1 MGNVLVLLDSIL
13 LMGFVRIV
21 HILLLMV
28 NVDSV
33 LWIIVC
39 NVLIL
44 AFVLLVLI
52 GNLLQLWMVNVHV
65 GSVMRVSILRG
76 IVQGVGRL
84 VVKYAKQMPIPPLD
98 VPNVLTLMQPSKMEC
113 VLVQMDKL
121 CRMMVYATLVMPL
134 AVRHVPRMIL
144 SSVRSVLGSQLLSP
158 TMMANVSVL
167 VIPLI

>member
-28 NVDSV
+28 NVGSV

-52 GNLLQLWMVNVHV
+52 GNLLKLWMVNVHV
-65 GSVMRVSILRG
+65 GLVMIVSILRG
-76 IVQGVGRL
+76 IVQSVGRL
-84 VVKYAKQMPIPPLD
+84 AVKYAKQMPIPPLD

-121 CRMMVYATLVMPL
+121 CRMMVCATLVMPL
-134 AVRHVPRMIL
+134 VVRHVPRMIL

-167 VIPLI
+167 VIPQI